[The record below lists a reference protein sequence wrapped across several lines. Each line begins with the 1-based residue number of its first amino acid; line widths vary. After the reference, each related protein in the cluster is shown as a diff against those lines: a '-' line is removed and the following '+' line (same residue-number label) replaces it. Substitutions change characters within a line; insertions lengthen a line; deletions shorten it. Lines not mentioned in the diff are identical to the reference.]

1 MEQYFAYQNKGPG
14 KGVYPYLVNL
24 QHPIASVL
32 KHVLVAPAIEL
43 AQLSGN
49 KPPAKICPV
58 VDIAEKP
65 HVVMTHMMA
74 GIPAKEF
81 GERIADLTHERT
93 ALRDALDFLINGY

>member
-1 MEQYFAYQNKGPG
+1 MKQFFAYQNRGPG

-24 QHPIASVL
+24 QHPVASVL

-43 AQLSGN
+43 SQLSGS

-58 VDIAEKP
+58 VDIAGTS

-74 GIPAKEF
+74 GIPAKEV

-93 ALRDALDFLINGY
+93 ALRDTLDFLINGY

>member
-1 MEQYFAYQNKGPG
+1 MEQFCAYQNKGQG
-14 KGVYPYLVNL
+14 KGAYPYLVNF
-24 QHPIASVL
+24 QHPVASVL

-43 AQLSGN
+43 AQLSGS

-58 VDIAEKP
+58 VDIAGKA

-74 GIPAKEF
+74 GLPAKEV